1 MQSKTFTLTT
11 CSKLAVLFLS
21 ISFFVTS
28 CVDRRMFV
36 VYECDNKDFSVYVLN
51 YSEKT
56 ATLDIDGRVFEILPN
71 SRDFSKIKNIETNL
85 DRNSKTGHSQIFIME
100 ENKDNEFS
108 IDLTDEIS
116 YFNSTSL
123 PIQKLEVKLEDNVIF
138 ESRINNSIEDTFYL
152 DRIDYAPEE
161 SEDFLTDGKLLF
173 SESSGNIHL
182 FIIWTTSFD
191 NEKFAL
197 PATAPKYILII
208 PPDERVE

>member
-1 MQSKTFTLTT
+1 
-11 CSKLAVLFLS
+11 
-21 ISFFVTS
+21 
-28 CVDRRMFV
+28 
-36 VYECDNKDFSVYVLN
+36 
-51 YSEKT
+51 
-56 ATLDIDGRVFEILPN
+56 
-71 SRDFSKIKNIETNL
+71 
-85 DRNSKTGHSQIFIME
+85 ME

-123 PIQKLEVKLEDNVIF
+123 PIQNLEVKLEDNVIF
-138 ESRINNSIEDTFYL
+138 ESRVNNSIEDTFYL

-208 PPDERVE
+208 PPDKRVK